1 MARVRSLEKG
11 TQNVRP
17 HPTTVDCH
25 YQVVTSEDGP
35 LLHLTPFGSDDRAS
49 AMKSS
54 QTLQLDEAMA
64 GELLNVL
71 FSTFPNLK
79 NESTSYSTTS
89 AAESSS
95 FQERV

>member
-25 YQVVTSEDGP
+25 YQVVASEDGT
-35 LLHLTPFGSDDRAS
+35 LLHLSTFGSDDRAS

-54 QTLQLDEAMA
+54 QTLQLDEKVA
-64 GELLNVL
+64 GKLLNVL
-71 FSTFPNLK
+71 LATFPELK
-79 NESTSYSTTS
+79 L
-89 AAESSS
+89 
-95 FQERV
+95 

>member
-35 LLHLTPFGSDDRAS
+35 LLHLTTFGSDDRAS

-54 QTLQLDEAMA
+54 QTLQLDEKMP
-64 GELLNVL
+64 GELAKLI
-71 FSTFPNLK
+71 SETFPGLN
-79 NESTSYSTTS
+79 S
-89 AAESSS
+89 
-95 FQERV
+95 